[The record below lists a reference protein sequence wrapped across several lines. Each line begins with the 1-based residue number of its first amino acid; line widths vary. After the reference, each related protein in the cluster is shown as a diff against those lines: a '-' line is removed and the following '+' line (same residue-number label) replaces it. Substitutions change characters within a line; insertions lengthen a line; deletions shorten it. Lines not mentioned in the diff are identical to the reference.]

1 MTDLVGSVLNT
12 LDKPEETLDL
22 NVLGDADVISG
33 KAILVR
39 IPHLNMNRAYYVD
52 DDDHYFEDNLHTMS
66 VTLTTAAEIK
76 EQEDKAN
83 G

>member
-1 MTDLVGSVLNT
+1 M
-12 LDKPEETLDL
+12 
-22 NVLGDADVISG
+22 GDADVISG

-52 DDDHYFEDNLHTMS
+52 DDDHLFEDNAHTMS
-66 VTLTTAAEIK
+66 LTLTTAAEIK